1 MRTMQGPHASVA
13 RHVPAFKRDGLPRS
27 RIATGPDLARPS
39 TPARFS
45 FSFVSVLNLPVNLQQ
60 FSKYR
65 KFIND

>member
-39 TPARFS
+39 ISARFPASS
-45 FSFVSVLNLPVNLQQ
+45 FSVSKHPEKSAVVFEMSQIHL
-60 FSKYR
+60 
-65 KFIND
+65 